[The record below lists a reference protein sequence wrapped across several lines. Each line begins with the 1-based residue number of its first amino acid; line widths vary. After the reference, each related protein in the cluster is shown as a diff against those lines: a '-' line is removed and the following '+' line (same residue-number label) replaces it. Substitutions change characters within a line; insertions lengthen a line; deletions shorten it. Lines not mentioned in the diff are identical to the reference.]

1 MSLSVRHLNGD
12 ATFLLTFSPKKDARN
27 SFGYATTANHFSVL
41 LDPWLSGDSTIY
53 HRKFALAKH
62 TVPSSIDHLSEIPP
76 PNVVLISQE
85 KSDHCHEE
93 TLRQL
98 EPSLRHTT
106 ILAQP
111 AAARKIRGWKY
122 FNASKV
128 LALPIYSERRP
139 ESVLRFC
146 LPCQTPGGIP
156 GEVTIAFINAK
167 LDMTGLHNAIA
178 LTYRPPSEV
187 PSFEPTTTFYN
198 HDFRLSDLD
207 LPLQGSP
214 FLEQLPPTPPE
225 SPRST
230 PSFSPPLSPRPGSFF
245 PATATSSLS
254 SSAVPSIASSSTYS
268 PSRPKTMSVLYSPH
282 GLAYAHV
289 LPYARAHLVPTAA
302 LPLTLLLHAFDRV
315 QNVWYLGGN
324 ISTGMRGGL
333 ELAQSLL
340 ARYWIGAHDEDKE
353 SSGFSIKNCVTR
365 KHTRQEVDALVRGGR
380 RGFSGA
386 PIDVLSLDCG
396 QETLIE
402 VPDPQVRER
411 RERVGEKPSWPLP

>member
-12 ATFLLTFSPKKDARN
+12 ATFLLTFSPKEDARN
-27 SFGYATTANHFSVL
+27 SSGYATTANRFSIL

-53 HRKFALAKH
+53 HRKFALARH

-111 AAARKIRGWKY
+111 AAAKKIRGWKY
-122 FNASKV
+122 FNPSKV

-156 GEVTIAFINAK
+156 GEVTIAFITAK

-178 LTYRPPSEV
+178 LTYRPPSVV
-187 PSFEPTTTFYN
+187 PSFEPTTTTFYN
-198 HDFRLSDLD
+198 HDFRLSELD
-207 LPLQGSP
+207 LPLQSSP

-230 PSFSPPLSPRPGSFF
+230 PESSPPQSPRPGSFF
-245 PATATSSLS
+245 PATATNSISSTVTSL
-254 SSAVPSIASSSTYS
+254 STYS

-282 GLAYAHV
+282 GIAYAHI
-289 LPYARAHLVPTAA
+289 LPYARTHLVPNAA

-324 ISTGMRGGL
+324 ISTGMHGGL

-340 ARYWIGAHDEDKE
+340 ARYWISAHDEDKE

-365 KHTRQEVDALVRGGR
+365 KHTLAEVDALVRDGR
-380 RGFSGA
+380 KGSRA
-386 PIDVLSLDCG
+386 PIDVMVLDCG
-396 QETLIE
+396 AETVIE
-402 VPDPQVRER
+402 VPETQIRVRER
-411 RERVGEKPSWPLP
+411 VVPQTPWPLV

>member
-1 MSLSVRHLNGD
+1 MSLYVKHLNGD
-12 ATFLLTFSPKKDARN
+12 ATFLLTFSSTEIARH
-27 SFGYATTANHFSVL
+27 STGYPTAVNHFSVL

-98 EPSLRHTT
+98 DPSLRHTT

-111 AAARKIRGWKY
+111 AAAKKIRSWKY
-122 FNASKV
+122 FNPSKV
-128 LALPIYSERRP
+128 IALPTYSERRP
-139 ESVLRFC
+139 DSVLRFC
-146 LPCQTPGGIP
+146 LPCQVPGGIP
-156 GEVTIAFINAK
+156 GEVTIAFITAK
-167 LDMTGLHNAIA
+167 LDITGLHNAIA
-178 LTYRPPSEV
+178 LTYRPPSVV

-198 HDFRLSDLD
+198 HDFGPSELN
-207 LPLQGSP
+207 LPLHGSP

-230 PSFSPPLSPRPGSFF
+230 TGFSPPLSPLPESFF
-245 PATATSSLS
+245 PATANSSIS
-254 SSAVPSIASSSTYS
+254 STIDSVSTYS
-268 PSRPKTMSVLYSPH
+268 PSRPKTMSVIYSPH
-282 GLAYAHV
+282 GIACSNII
-289 LPYARAHLVPTAA
+289 PYAQSHLVPNAA

-315 QNVWYLGGN
+315 QNVWYFGGN
-324 ISTGMRGGL
+324 ISSGMQGGL

-340 ARYWIGAHDEDKE
+340 ARYWISAHDEDKE

-365 KHTRQEVDALVRGGR
+365 KHTVEEVRALVDGGR
-380 RGFSGA
+380 RGSRA
-386 PIDVLSLDCG
+386 RIDVMVLDCG
-396 QETLIE
+396 AETTIE
-402 VPDPQVRER
+402 VPETRAR
-411 RERVGEKPSWPLP
+411 A

>member
-1 MSLSVRHLNGD
+1 MTLSVRHLNGD
-12 ATFLLTFSPKKDARN
+12 ATFLLTFSPKEDTRN
-27 SFGYATTANHFSVL
+27 STGYSTTANHFSIL

-62 TVPSSIDHLSEIPP
+62 TVPCSIDHLSEIPP

-111 AAARKIRGWKY
+111 TAAKKIRGWKY
-122 FNASKV
+122 FNPSKV

-139 ESVLRFC
+139 DSVLRFC
-146 LPCQTPGGIP
+146 LPCQVPGGIP

-178 LTYRPPSEV
+178 LTYRPPSVV
-187 PSFEPTTTFYN
+187 PSFEPTTAFYN
-198 HDFRLSDLD
+198 HDFGLSELD

-214 FLEQLPPTPPE
+214 FLEQMPPTPPE

-230 PSFSPPLSPRPGSFF
+230 TEFSPPLSPRAGSFF
-245 PATATSSLS
+245 PATTTSSI
-254 SSAVPSIASSSTYS
+254 SSAVTSISAYS

-282 GLAYAHV
+282 GIAYSNI
-289 LPYARAHLVPTAA
+289 LPYARNHLVPNAA

-324 ISTGMRGGL
+324 ISTGMQGGL

-340 ARYWIGAHDEDKE
+340 ARYWISAHDEDKE

-365 KHTRQEVDALVRGGR
+365 KHTLDEVKTLVKDGRQGSRAQ
-380 RGFSGA
+380 
-386 PIDVLSLDCG
+386 IDVMVLDCG
-396 QETLIE
+396 AETVIE
-402 VPDPQVRER
+402 VPDTQIRVRER
-411 RERVGEKPSWPLP
+411 TAPQPSWPLT

>member
-12 ATFLLTFSPKKDARN
+12 STFLLTFSPKEDARN
-27 SFGYATTANHFSVL
+27 STPYAISANRFSIL

-53 HRKFALAKH
+53 HRKFALARH
-62 TVPSSIDHLSEIPP
+62 TVPSAIDHLSEIPP

-111 AAARKIRGWKY
+111 AAAKKIRGWKY
-122 FNASKV
+122 FNPSKV
-128 LALPIYSERRP
+128 LALPVYSDRRP
-139 ESVLRFC
+139 DSVLRFC
-146 LPCQTPGGIP
+146 LPCQIPGGIP
-156 GEVTIAFINAK
+156 GEVTVAFINAR

-187 PSFEPTTTFYN
+187 PSFEPTTTFYS
-198 HDFRLSDLD
+198 HDTRLSELD

-230 PSFSPPLSPRPGSFF
+230 TGVSPPLSPRPGSFF
-245 PATATSSLS
+245 PITATNSI
-254 SSAVPSIASSSTYS
+254 SSAVTSVSTYS

-282 GLAYAHV
+282 GIAYANI
-289 LPYARAHLVPTAA
+289 LPYARTHLVPNAA

-324 ISTGMRGGL
+324 ISTGMPGGL

-340 ARYWIGAHDEDKE
+340 ARYWISAHDEDKL
-353 SSGFSIKNCVTR
+353 SSGFSVKNCVTR
-365 KHTRQEVDALVRGGR
+365 KHTLREVRALLTGARKGSR
-380 RGFSGA
+380 A
-386 PIDVLSLDCG
+386 PIDIVVLDCG
-396 QETLIE
+396 AEILIE
-402 VPDPQVRER
+402 VPHAQIRVRER
-411 RERVGEKPSWPLP
+411 PVPIPAWPLA